1 VATLVTATFIGA
13 EALLLVGFDR
23 EILPIRSALRRFSV
37 VIRKLEESQV
47 GREGIDHASVPADS

>member
-1 VATLVTATFIGA
+1 
-13 EALLLVGFDR
+13 
-23 EILPIRSALRRFSV
+23 V